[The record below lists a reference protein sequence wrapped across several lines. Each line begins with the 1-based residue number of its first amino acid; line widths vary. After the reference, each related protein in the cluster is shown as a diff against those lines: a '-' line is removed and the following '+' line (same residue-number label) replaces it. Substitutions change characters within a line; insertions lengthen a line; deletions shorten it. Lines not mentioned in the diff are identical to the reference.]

1 MTLLLS
7 LFPFS
12 LPRNNSRM
20 KTVKKEPDL
29 CFMRDFQQQYKL
41 EATHL
46 ANARRPLPMC
56 SVIYFHFVL
65 PFWIISMVQLKAAAI
80 SAKKS
85 QLLALDVWRRG
96 FGACFQGSYCA
107 EGWQELC
114 KRGDTEKKFCKAVFH
129 LCGFGHMW
137 WIVEVLFGWAAWA
150 FSWQLSGSQHFRA
163 GDWII
168 EGFVFQPFFLM
179 YLIRSGTDDC
189 L

>member
-1 MTLLLS
+1 MMLLFS
-7 LFPFS
+7 LFFFS
-12 LPRNNSRM
+12 FPRNNSRV

-46 ANARRPLPMC
+46 ANARGPLTMC
-56 SVIYFHFVL
+56 SITYFHFLL
-65 PFWIISMVQLKAAAI
+65 PFWVISVVQLKAAVP
-80 SAKKS
+80 KDS
-85 QLLALDVWRRG
+85 QLLAMDVWRRRG
-96 FGACFQGSYCA
+96 FGTCFQGSYCV
-107 EGWQELC
+107 EGWQGLW
-114 KRGDTEKKFCKAVFH
+114 KREDTEKNFCKAVFH
-129 LCGFGHMW
+129 SCSFGHMW

-179 YLIRSGTDDC
+179 CLIRSGTDDC
-189 L
+189 LQ